1 MKKLTLAV
9 FIALILPHSAL
20 TQSSHLLSAKDYFPP
35 TPGNIWVT
43 QIAFDRGSHNFYA
56 LKVLE
61 QFTDDSARFYVG
73 SGPSDKYN
81 MNDPMD
87 FSLNCWEIRFESSQ
101 LIRYGAYRN
110 PEQPFLFL
118 SECLD
123 LSDNT
128 KFISLDST
136 IMRPAGTFHHCI
148 VERDGDIWAPGF
160 GPVPAN
166 LVYAKVNGVEY
177 GRRPRREAAPRH
189 DTLFDFFPS
198 TPGNIWVTKY
208 REDHGAGNYWGL
220 KIFQQYRDDSLVY
233 HLGSGPSDPTG
244 LGLPMTFSF
253 THFTLKFQPAIKI
266 MEGVFSSLDSGIPFY
281 PVSTWLDLSNL
292 VALDS
297 TITCSIGTFYH
308 CIIDQRGRAFAP
320 GFGPVSAN
328 LVYAKVNGV
337 EYGTMPNPSA
347 AVSDR
352 PQNTPRENFLYSAY
366 PNPFNQSAGI
376 SFYLNKP
383 GLAKLTIFDT
393 QGRTVRVLL
402 DEHAASGSHYLTW
415 DGMSDDRLPCPSGVY
430 FISLKSS
437 EFFQKRALTL
447 VR

>member
-1 MKKLTLAV
+1 
-9 FIALILPHSAL
+9 
-20 TQSSHLLSAKDYFPP
+20 
-35 TPGNIWVT
+35 
-43 QIAFDRGSHNFYA
+43 
-56 LKVLE
+56 
-61 QFTDDSARFYVG
+61 
-73 SGPSDKYN
+73 
-81 MNDPMD
+81 
-87 FSLNCWEIRFESSQ
+87 
-101 LIRYGAYRN
+101 
-110 PEQPFLFL
+110 
-118 SECLD
+118 
-123 LSDNT
+123 
-128 KFISLDST
+128 
-136 IMRPAGTFHHCI
+136 
-148 VERDGDIWAPGF
+148 
-160 GPVPAN
+160 
-166 LVYAKVNGVEY
+166 
-177 GRRPRREAAPRH
+177 
-189 DTLFDFFPS
+189 
-198 TPGNIWVTKY
+198 
-208 REDHGAGNYWGL
+208 
-220 KIFQQYRDDSLVY
+220 
-233 HLGSGPSDPTG
+233 
-244 LGLPMTFSF
+244 MTFSF